1 MSRKRLFIASFISM
15 LTTALVFAIRGD
27 IEEPLR
33 ETFRLTTEQMGYIW
47 GPAFFGFTASVL
59 VSGLVVDLIGM
70 RRLYKLSGFG
80 FIASVAV
87 ILCAPHPTMHAD
99 SIFSQ
104 AGTTLLYLG
113 FLLMGLSQ
121 GLVEGV
127 VNPLISTL
135 YNDQK
140 TERLN
145 ALHAGWPAGMIVG
158 GLLALALSQLGASWK
173 LKLST
178 IVIPTIVYMAI
189 SWNQTFPPTERVAN
203 RVSTRRMA
211 AEAVNP
217 LFIVMFCLMWLTA
230 ITELGADQWF
240 PTIMKALT
248 GLDGIMF
255 LVYTAGLVFVMR
267 AVAGRFVHRSPFLAL
282 LVCSALCAIGLWT
295 LGSLRSG
302 DSAVTA
308 FAAATLFGIGKSLF
322 WPTMLGITSE
332 RFPKGGPLCLGLMGG
347 GGFLSIAIALPIIG
361 RNLDHLGPAE
371 AIKTIAILPTVL
383 FVCFLVLYFIFR
395 RRGGYHALSLTQNT
409 VEMQDSARH

>member
-1 MSRKRLFIASFISM
+1 MNRNRLFVASFTSM

-27 IEEPLR
+27 IEGPLR
-33 ETFRLTTEQMGYIW
+33 ETFRLTAEQMGYIW
-47 GPAFFGFTASVL
+47 GPAFFGFTASIF

-80 FIASVAV
+80 FIASVVV
-87 ILCAPHPTMHAD
+87 ILSAPHPTTHAD

-104 AGTTLLYLG
+104 PGTTLLYLG

-127 VNPLISTL
+127 VNPLVSTL
-135 YNDQK
+135 YSDRK
-140 TERLN
+140 TARLN

-158 GLLALALSQLGASWK
+158 GLAALALSQLGASWQ

-189 SWNQTFPPTERVAN
+189 SWNQPFPPTERAAN
-203 RVSTRRMA
+203 RVSMRQMA

-217 LFIVMFCLMWLTA
+217 LFVVMFCLMWLTA

-240 PTIMKALT
+240 PAIMKALT

-255 LVYTAGLVFVMR
+255 LAYTAGLVFVMR

-282 LVCSALCAIGLWT
+282 LACSALCATGLWT
-295 LGSLRSG
+295 LGSLHSG
-302 DSAVTA
+302 DPVVIA

-347 GGFLSIAIALPIIG
+347 GGFLSIAVALPVIG
-361 RNLDHLGPAE
+361 RNLDRFGPTGALR
-371 AIKTIAILPTVL
+371 ALAVLPAVL
-383 FVCFLVLYFIFR
+383 CVCFLALYLVFR
-395 RRGGYHALSLTQNT
+395 RRGGYRALGLAHNAAT
-409 VEMQDSARH
+409 VQGSANL